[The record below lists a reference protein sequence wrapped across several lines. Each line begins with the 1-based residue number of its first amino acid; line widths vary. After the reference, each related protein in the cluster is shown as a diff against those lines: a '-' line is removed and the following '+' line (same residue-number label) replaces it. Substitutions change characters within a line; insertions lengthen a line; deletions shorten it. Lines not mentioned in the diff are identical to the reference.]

1 MSPGSRL
8 LLRSALIC
16 TILAAASKTVAQP
29 APCPCPPEEPKGPW
43 VGSAA
48 FGFSLNRGNTDT
60 TNVNLTFD
68 ATYDPKTKNVWKFQ
82 GLYQQGSTD
91 GEQTIDRLFLIGR
104 RKTMKKRF
112 VGVGVLACAWLFMP
126 QPIGAQTGQRMSD
139 NDVKEIIEAVDH
151 ARDRFEDQLDGNL
164 KDSVVRGPN
173 TEVKVSAYLDDL
185 QENVKKLKERFNKSY
200 AASAEAA
207 VVLRQGSDIER
218 FIRAQPKEIKGGSE
232 WDTMAMDLGKL
243 AAAYGTTFPLPEGA
257 TVRRIND
264 GEAAAA
270 ADALAKQAD
279 ALKKAIERD
288 KTVLKEERAGVVTN
302 LNELKKQANTVK
314 SRTAD
319 SKPAT
324 SEARQV
330 VDLADKVNGFF
341 KGRQTQPATLQALGA
356 LRGPLDKVEQ
366 AFNIK

>member
-1 MSPGSRL
+1 M
-8 LLRSALIC
+8 
-16 TILAAASKTVAQP
+16 
-29 APCPCPPEEPKGPW
+29 
-43 VGSAA
+43 
-48 FGFSLNRGNTDT
+48 
-60 TNVNLTFD
+60 
-68 ATYDPKTKNVWKFQ
+68 KTK
-82 GLYQQGSTD
+82 L
-91 GEQTIDRLFLIGR
+91 
-104 RKTMKKRF
+104 
-112 VGVGVLACAWLFMP
+112 VGVGVLVWASLIMP

-139 NDVKEIIEAVDH
+139 KDVKEIIEAVDQ
-151 ARDRFEDQLDGNL
+151 ARDRFEDQLDGTL

-185 QENVKKLKERFNKSY
+185 QENVKKLKDRFNSQY
-200 AASAEAA
+200 AASAEAG

-232 WDTMAMDLGKL
+232 WDTMAMNLGKL
-243 AAAYGTTFPLPEGA
+243 AAAYGTTFPLPDGA
-257 TVRRIND
+257 SVRRIND

-270 ADALAKQAD
+270 ADALGKQAD

-288 KTVLKEERAGVVTN
+288 TTVPKEQRAGVVGD

-324 SEARQV
+324 AEARQV

-341 KGRQTQPATLQALGA
+341 QGRQTQPATLQALGA
-356 LRGPLDKVEQ
+356 MRGPLDKVEQ
-366 AFNIK
+366 AFNISGK